1 MYWYNSTADEIENGN
16 ADIAILPIGST
27 EQHGPHLPIA
37 TDYLIASALSE
48 KIAQSLGAFLL
59 PALPISTCLEHRGKK
74 GSVWIK
80 PVTFMN
86 VVADIAKCLKDQGFN
101 KIVFLNCHGGN
112 FALGPAVRELNASN
126 PDIKVIILDFE
137 KFLPQMLEKKL
148 LECKDNLHACEYET
162 SLILYLHSELV
173 RKEKIEDSVPSVT
186 REYLNYDSIFKYSSN
201 GVWGRPSLATAEKG
215 EKIFNYM
222 VSGGADYIVRA
233 FDFFAGADS

>member
-1 MYWYNSTADEIENGN
+1 MYWYNSTADEIEQGN

-37 TDYLIASALSE
+37 TDYLIASAFGE

-74 GSVWIK
+74 GSVWIR
-80 PVTFMN
+80 PATFMN
-86 VVADIAKCLKDQGFN
+86 VITDIVICLKDQGFK
-101 KIVFLNCHGGN
+101 KIVLLNCHGGN

-126 PDIKVIILDFE
+126 PDMKVIILDFE

-148 LECKDNLHACEYET
+148 LESRDNLHACEYET

-173 RKEKIEDSVPSVT
+173 GKEKIEDCIPSVS
-186 REYLNYDSIFKYSSN
+186 REYLNYAPIFKYSKN
-201 GVWGRPSLATAEKG
+201 GVWGMPSLASAEKG
-215 EKIFNYM
+215 EKIFNLI
-222 VSGGADYIVRA
+222 VNGGVDYIVRT
-233 FDFFAGADS
+233 FEYFNHNDL